1 MATYS
6 FEIRGEFMEVDSKLV
21 EIVDHGG
28 LVTGFLLPDGR
39 SVQLV
44 MALEVMSADG
54 EKFEYVTT
62 ESKMDELGLAGLDYI
77 SLTFNKEKE

>member
-6 FEIRGEFMEVDSKLV
+6 FEIRGEFMDVDTKLI

-54 EKFEYVTT
+54 EKFEYVTE

-77 SLTFNKEKE
+77 SLTFNKDKE

>member
-1 MATYS
+1 MA
-6 FEIRGEFMEVDSKLV
+6 G
-21 EIVDHGG
+21 
-28 LVTGFLLPDGR
+28 
-39 SVQLV
+39 VQLV

-54 EKFEYVTT
+54 EKFEYVTE